1 MARPL
6 RIEYAGALY
15 PVTAR
20 GNARANIYANDD
32 DRQRFLSLLKIVLDR
47 YKYER

>member
-1 MARPL
+1 MARPF

-15 PVTAR
+15 HVTAR

-32 DRQRFLSLLKIVLDR
+32 DSQRFLSRVRGQVLT
-47 YKYER
+47 

>member
-15 PVTAR
+15 HVTAR

-32 DRQRFLSLLKIVLDR
+32 DSQRFYSLAIIAVDR
-47 YKYER
+47 YEYEG